1 MKINLTFLLFTLTY
15 IANSQNNGTASGGQ
29 VLQVQPSIITVPLKK
44 QGENYRNMIED
55 PTKGFYVRTAIN
67 IVDQAFKERGFIT
80 EDFVGVLERIKT
92 MNAFSENTKEDDQT
106 LILNNSTTD
115 IFVTVDINVNKS
127 NSGTDVSLFLIARDA
142 STGAKLSTS
151 QPGRSQKYYT
161 EDIHMLTEKALNNI
175 KEDFLSQLQ
184 LSFNDII
191 NNGRQVLL
199 TYKISEDSDI
209 NFNSEVGS
217 NGDLLSEVISD
228 WLGLNVYKNYAKPI
242 GGGNGNQIS
251 YDIKVPLKNQSTGLN
266 YRPKEDFGRLIRKN
280 LSSMN
285 INSEISSPQLG
296 QILIVIKGSN
306 KNK

>member
-1 MKINLTFLLFTLTY
+1 MKINLTFLLFILTY